1 MSLYDTADHS
11 TVCDIADDDV
21 MEETTQSTQP
31 RFPFLWCNVRKGFNH
46 RCQMLGIILATR
58 MLEKDSN
65 SDARCSA
72 SVWPEDEVEHNQ
84 DYPSSGE
91 MLEKDST
98 SDSRCS
104 ASIWPKGEVEHN
116 QDYPSSGKML
126 EKDST
131 SDARCLAS
139 IWPEGEVEHSASR
152 CFTNDIEN
160 DDGHATTTTMQMTM
174 HSACLPNQDYPSSS
188 KMLEKDSTPDAR
200 CLASIWP
207 PGEVEH
213 RTNSVHPTKITPPPV
228 QCKKRIMPQMEDAW
242 HQSGH
247 QMKWSTMTTRMMMAM
262 PPPHT

>member
-11 TVCDIADDDV
+11 TVCDIADGGNHSV
-21 MEETTQSTQP
+21 YPTKIPLPLVQCKKRIQP
-31 RFPFLWCNVRKGFNH
+31 QMPDAWHHSGNKRNVRKGFNL
-46 RCQMLGIILATR
+46 RFQMLSINLAT
-58 MLEKDSN
+58 S
-65 SDARCSA
+65 
-72 SVWPEDEVEHNQ
+72 
-84 DYPSSGE
+84 
-91 MLEKDST
+91 
-98 SDSRCS
+98 
-104 ASIWPKGEVEHN
+104 
-116 QDYPSSGKML
+116 
-126 EKDST
+126 
-131 SDARCLAS
+131 
-139 IWPEGEVEHSASR
+139 
-152 CFTNDIEN
+152 
-160 DDGHATTTTMQMTM
+160 
-174 HSACLPNQDYPSSS
+174 LPNQDYPSSS